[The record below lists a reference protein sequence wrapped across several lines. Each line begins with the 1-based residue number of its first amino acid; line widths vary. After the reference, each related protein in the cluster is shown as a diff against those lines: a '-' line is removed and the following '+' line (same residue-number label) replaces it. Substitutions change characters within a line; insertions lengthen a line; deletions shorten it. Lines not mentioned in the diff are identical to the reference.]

1 MNHTSLLSQEERNER
16 KQLEIEQKDER
27 NIALSDAAKARAWE
41 WMVWLYA
48 LSICLLAL
56 FDVIQLAAFSSCW
69 AFSPSVNAILSL
81 GSGNITKNDSAP
93 TVAQTAPQ
101 AAKAAEMA

>member
-56 FDVIQLAAFSSCW
+56 VDVIQLAAF
-69 AFSPSVNAILSL
+69 FILL
-81 GSGNITKNDSAP
+81 GVFAVCQCYFIFRLWKYH
-93 TVAQTAPQ
+93 
-101 AAKAAEMA
+101 KER